1 MNACVKGP
9 KNLITDVEGIRVGN
23 ASDKTVKSGVTAIIC
38 DTDVTASVHVMGGAP
53 GTRETDLLSP
63 ENLVEDIEALTLA
76 GGSAFGLDAA
86 SGVQAALREMGRGF
100 EIGPHRIPIVPT
112 AIIFDLING
121 GNKDWGRFSPYRDLG
136 FEAANSAGTEF
147 DLGSHGAGFGAVTA
161 TCKGGL
167 GSASTVIKSAD
178 GADITIG
185 ALVVVNA
192 LGSPIIGDTKHFWAA
207 PFEID
212 NEFGGFG
219 QPSPYPENARK
230 LRIKHRDQ
238 AKPGANT
245 TIAVIA
251 TDAVLTKAQAKRLA
265 IAAHDGFA
273 RAIWPSHTPLDGD
286 LIFSLATGQSCIAPA
301 LDQQIDLGAYAAST
315 MSRAI
320 ARGIFEATD
329 APGDLL
335 STWQAK
341 YKT

>member
-1 MNACVKGP
+1 MNIVIPGQ
-9 KNLITDVEGIRVGN
+9 KNLITDIDGIRVGN
-23 ASDKTVKSGVTAIIC
+23 AGDEKVKSGVTAIIC
-38 DTDVTASVHVMGGAP
+38 DTSVTASVHVMGGAP

-63 ENLVEDIEALTLA
+63 ENLVEDIDALVLS

-86 SGVQAALREMGRGF
+86 SGAQAALREMGRGF
-100 EIGPHRIPIVPT
+100 EIDPHRIPIVPT

-121 GNKDWGRFSPYRDLG
+121 GDKDWGQYAPYRELG
-136 FEAANSAGTEF
+136 YSAVNDASRQFELGTC
-147 DLGSHGAGFGAVTA
+147 GAGIGAVTA

-167 GSASTVIKSAD
+167 GSASSIIKYD
-178 GADITIG
+178 GNSDITVG
-185 ALVVVNA
+185 ALVIVNA
-192 LGSPIIGDTKHFWAA
+192 LGSPLIGDTGHFWAA

-212 NEFGGFG
+212 NEFGGLG
-219 QPSPYPENARK
+219 QPHPFPENADE

-238 AKPGANT
+238 RKPGANT

-286 LIFSLATGQSCIAPA
+286 LIFALATGGSGVSPS
-301 LDQQIDLGAYAAST
+301 LDQQIDIGAIAAST

-320 ARGIFEATD
+320 ARGIYSAKD
-329 APGDLL
+329 HNNDLL
-335 STWQAK
+335 QTW
-341 YKT
+341 KTKFAS